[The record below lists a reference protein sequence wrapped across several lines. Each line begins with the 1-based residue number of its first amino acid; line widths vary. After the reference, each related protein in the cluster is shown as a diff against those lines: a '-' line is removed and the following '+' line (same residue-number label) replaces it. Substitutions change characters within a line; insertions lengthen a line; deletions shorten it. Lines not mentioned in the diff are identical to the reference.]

1 MPMNHH
7 TDQQLALK
15 WIRKLKGFT
24 TVLVV
29 FMAFVS
35 IAVNS
40 QGLFSAEFGDPMIQ
54 QLSFDLRNP
63 LREFGI
69 TILTSIIVHFSFSH
83 FISNCIWLLPF
94 GLFLEHTRSIKMLL
108 IAGLSGHLVSLAFS
122 WAQFTSEMPHFVL
135 GASAFTLSTIGFT
148 AAIEKKLFLYMLSGI
163 IIVTLPT
170 LDQEPWA
177 HIMAMATGS
186 LLGIVFSKKTKKTS
200 K

>member
-1 MPMNHH
+1 MNHH

-135 GASAFTLSTIGFT
+135 GASAFTLSTIGLT

-163 IIVTLPT
+163 IIVMLPT
-170 LDQEPWA
+170 SNQGPWA
-177 HIMAMATGS
+177 HIMAMATGC
-186 LLGIVFSKKTKKTS
+186 LLGIILGKRTKKTS